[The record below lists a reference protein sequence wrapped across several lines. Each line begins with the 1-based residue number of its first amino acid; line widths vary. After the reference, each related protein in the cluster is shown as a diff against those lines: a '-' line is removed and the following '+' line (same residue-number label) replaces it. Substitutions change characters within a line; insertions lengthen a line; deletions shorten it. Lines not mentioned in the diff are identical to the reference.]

1 MCGLVGFI
9 GSHGDSSSAGISAL
23 VRRMVEKIRHRG
35 PDDQGV
41 WTDARSGVAM
51 GHARLSIIDLSSHG
65 AQPMVSHSGRYVLAY
80 NGEIYNHMELRQELE
95 GVGPAIPWRGHSDTE
110 TALAA
115 IERWGLHA
123 ALPRFNGMFAIAL
136 WDREGHRLHLARD
149 RFGEKPLYY
158 AFERGCFLFASELK
172 ALLPHPAFGG
182 EIDRGALRTYMRLN
196 YVPAPFTI
204 YRSARK
210 LTPATVLTVAV
221 DPVAQ
226 SIAVG
231 NPRQYWS
238 AIEVAL
244 AARERRLSDRAAARD
259 ELRELL
265 ACVVRS
271 RMMADVPLG
280 AFLSGGVD
288 SSVIVA
294 QMQQQS
300 PNRVLTFTVG
310 FEDPSYDESPSAAQV
325 ARHLGTAHTCERV
338 TPSQA
343 REAIVHMPAIYD
355 EPFADSSQIPTYL
368 VSRMARKHVAVA
380 LTGDGGDELFGGY
393 QRYFVGQRAFPL
405 IRSIPGWARRPLASL
420 IRTMPPAYWQNVIG
434 WLRGLGGGA
443 RLADLSGERLHR
455 LAQQL
460 GASSEAHMYEILLA
474 RPEDETVALEGCE
487 ERQSGAGR
495 DWLAA
500 LPPAEAMMLFDT
512 LNILPDD
519 FLTKVDRASMATSL
533 ETRAPL
539 LDPRL
544 FEFAWRL
551 PLGWRING
559 NAGKVLLREALRE
572 RVPDEIVD
580 RPKQGF
586 QIPVGTW
593 LKGPLRAWAESLL
606 DERRLRREG
615 YLSPGPI
622 RRKWAEHLAG
632 THNRQNE
639 IWAAIVFQE
648 WLASAHAAPAAA
660 LSA

>member
-1 MCGLVGFI
+1 MI
-9 GSHGDSSSAGISAL
+9 G
-23 VRRMVEKIRHRG
+23 KIRHRG
-35 PDDQGV
+35 PDGEGA
-41 WTDARSGVAM
+41 WIDARCGLAV
-51 GHARLSIIDLSSHG
+51 GHSRLAIIDLSSHG
-65 AQPMVSHSGRYVLAY
+65 AQPMISHSGRYLLVY
-80 NGEIYNHMELRQELE
+80 NGEIYNHLE
-95 GVGPAIPWRGHSDTE
+95 VRAQLETAGPAVPWRGHSDTE
-110 TALAA
+110 TVLAA

-123 ALPRFNGMFAIAL
+123 ALTRINGMFALAL
-136 WDREGHRLHLARD
+136 WDREERRLHLARD

-158 AFERGCFLFASELK
+158 AFEAGCFLFASELK
-172 ALLPHPAFGG
+172 ALTPHPAFQG
-182 EIDRGALRTYMRLN
+182 EIDRGALRAYMRLN

-204 YRSARK
+204 YRTARK
-210 LTPATVLTVAV
+210 LPPATVLTVAV
-221 DPVAQ
+221 DPVSR
-226 SIAVG
+226 SISVG
-231 NPRQYWS
+231 QPRPYWS

-244 AARERRLSDRAAARD
+244 AARERRLTDRADAAD
-259 ELRELL
+259 QLRELL
-265 ACVVRS
+265 AAVVRS

-288 SSVIVA
+288 SSLIVA
-294 QMQQQS
+294 QMQRQS
-300 PNRVLTFTVG
+300 SNRVLTFTAS
-310 FEDPSYDESPSAAQV
+310 FEDPGYDESVPAAQV
-325 ARHLGTAHTCERV
+325 ARHLGTAHTCERI

-343 REAIVHMPAIYD
+343 REAIVRMPAIYD

-368 VSRMARKHVAVA
+368 VSRMARKHVTVA

-393 QRYFVGQRAFPL
+393 HRYFVGQRAFPL
-405 IRSIPGWARRPLASL
+405 IRSIPVWARRPLASL
-420 IRTMPPAYWQNVIG
+420 IRTMPPASWQNVIG

-455 LAQQL
+455 LARQL
-460 GASSEAHMYEILLA
+460 GASSEAHMYEILMA

-487 ERQSGAGR
+487 ERQSGAWSG
-495 DWLAA
+495 WLAS

-519 FLTKVDRASMATSL
+519 FLTKVDRASMAMSL

-551 PLGWRING
+551 PLEWRISANV
-559 NAGKVLLREALRE
+559 GKLLLREVLRE
-572 RVPDEIVD
+572 LVPEEIVD

-586 QIPVGTW
+586 GIPVGSW

-632 THNRQNE
+632 THDRQSE
-639 IWAAIVFQE
+639 IWAAVVFQE
-648 WLASAHAAPAAA
+648 WLASTREAPVAA

>member
-1 MCGLVGFI
+1 
-9 GSHGDSSSAGISAL
+9 
-23 VRRMVEKIRHRG
+23 MVEKIRHRG
-35 PDDQGV
+35 PDDEGV
-41 WTDARSGVAM
+41 WIDARCGLAV
-51 GHARLSIIDLSSHG
+51 GHARLSIVDLSSHG
-65 AQPMVSHSGRYVLAY
+65 AQPMISHSGRYLLAY
-80 NGEIYNHMELRQELE
+80 NGEIYNHLEIRAELDSA
-95 GVGPAIPWRGHSDTE
+95 GPAVPWRGHSDTE

-123 ALPRFNGMFAIAL
+123 ALPRLNGMFALAV
-136 WDREGHRLHLARD
+136 WDREEHRLHLARD
-149 RFGEKPLYY
+149 RFGEKPLYF

-172 ALLPHPAFGG
+172 ALLPHPAFAG
-182 EIDRGALRTYMRLN
+182 EIDRGALRAYMRLN

-204 YRSARK
+204 YRTARK
-210 LTPATVLTVAV
+210 LPPATVLTVAV
-221 DPVAQ
+221 NPVTQ

-231 NPRQYWS
+231 NPQPYWS

-244 AARERRLSDRAAARD
+244 AARERRLIDRAAARD

-265 ACVVRS
+265 ASVVRS

-280 AFLSGGVD
+280 AFLSGGID

-294 QMQQQS
+294 QMRQAS
-300 PNRVLTFTVG
+300 NRVLTFTVG
-310 FEDPSYDESPSAAQV
+310 FDDPRYDESLPAAQV

-343 REAIVHMPAIYD
+343 REAIVRMPVIYD

-368 VSRMARKHVAVA
+368 VSRMARRHVTVA

-420 IRTMPPAYWQNVIG
+420 IQTMPPASWQNVIG
-434 WLRGLGGGA
+434 WLRGLGGSA
-443 RLADLSGERLHR
+443 RLADFSGERLHR

-460 GASSEAHMYEILLA
+460 GARSEAHMYEIIMA

-487 ERQSGAGR
+487 ERQSGVMSG
-495 DWLAA
+495 WLAS

-519 FLTKVDRASMATSL
+519 FLTKVDRASMAMSL

-539 LDPRL
+539 LDPGL
-544 FEFAWRL
+544 FEFVWRL
-551 PLGWRING
+551 PLEWRISTDV
-559 NAGKVLLREALRE
+559 GKLLLREVLRE
-572 RVPDEIVD
+572 LVPDEIVD

-586 QIPVGTW
+586 GIPVGSW

-632 THNRQNE
+632 THDRQNE

-648 WLASAHAAPAAA
+648 WLAGKYDSPAA

>member
-1 MCGLVGFI
+1 M
-9 GSHGDSSSAGISAL
+9 
-23 VRRMVEKIRHRG
+23 
-35 PDDQGV
+35 
-41 WTDARSGVAM
+41 T
-51 GHARLSIIDLSSHG
+51 
-65 AQPMVSHSGRYVLAY
+65 SHSGRYLLVY
-80 NGEIYNHMELRQELE
+80 NGEIYNHIAIRAQLD
-95 GVGPAIPWRGHSDTE
+95 GAGPAAPWRGHSDTE

-123 ALPRFNGMFAIAL
+123 ALPRLNGMFALAL
-136 WDREGHRLHLARD
+136 WDRQEHRLHLARD
-149 RFGEKPLYY
+149 RFGEKPLYF

-172 ALLPHPAFGG
+172 ALTPHPAFGG
-182 EIDRGALRTYMRLN
+182 EIDRGALRAYMRLN

-204 YRSARK
+204 YRAARK
-210 LTPATVLTVAV
+210 LPPATVLTVAV
-221 DPVAQ
+221 DPMAQ
-226 SIAVG
+226 SISVG
-231 NPRQYWS
+231 TPQLYWS

-244 AARERRLSDRAAARD
+244 AARERRLTDRAAARD
-259 ELRELL
+259 ELRGLL
-265 ACVVRS
+265 ASAVRS

-288 SSVIVA
+288 SSLVVA

-300 PNRVLTFTVG
+300 SSRVLTFTIG
-310 FEDPSYDESPSAAQV
+310 FDEPSYDESLPAAQV
-325 ARHLGTAHTCERV
+325 ARHLGTTHTCEQV

-343 REAIVHMPAIYD
+343 RAAIVRMPAVYD

-368 VSRMARKHVAVA
+368 VSQMARKHVTVA

-405 IRSIPGWARRPLASL
+405 IRSIPPWARLPLASL
-420 IRTMPPAYWQNVIG
+420 IRAVPPASWQNVIG
-434 WLRGLGGGA
+434 WLRGLGGSA
-443 RLADLSGERLHR
+443 RLSDLSGERLHR
-455 LAQQL
+455 LARQL
-460 GASSEAHMYEILLA
+460 RASSEAHMYEILMA

-487 ERQSGAGR
+487 ERQSSVTS
-495 DWLAA
+495 DWLTS

-519 FLTKVDRASMATSL
+519 FLTKVDRASMAVSL

-551 PLGWRING
+551 PLEWRISA
-559 NAGKVLLREALRE
+559 NAGKLLLREVLRE
-572 RVPDEIVD
+572 LVPDEIVE

-586 QIPVGTW
+586 GIPVGSW
-593 LKGPLRAWAESLL
+593 LKGPLRPWAESLL
-606 DERRLRREG
+606 EERRLRREG
-615 YLSPGPI
+615 YLAPGPI

-632 THNRQNE
+632 THDRQNE
-639 IWAAIVFQE
+639 IWAAVVFQE
-648 WLASAHAAPAAA
+648 WLASAHEAPAAA